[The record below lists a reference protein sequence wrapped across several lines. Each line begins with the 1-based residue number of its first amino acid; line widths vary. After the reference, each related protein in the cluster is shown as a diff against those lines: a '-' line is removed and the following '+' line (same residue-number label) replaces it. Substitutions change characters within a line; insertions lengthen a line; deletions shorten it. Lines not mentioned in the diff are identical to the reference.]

1 MWGDTRAFLQGVGF
15 GSKQIIA
22 MQKVL
27 DVLPLSTHTYID
39 NPLCTVAYPC
49 SLRK

>member
-27 DVLPLSTHTYID
+27 DVPPTHTPID